1 MTTGQVV
8 VIALRVVV
16 PLLILRRPLLGGV
29 LAMLLDGADVIVV
42 ELISSGGMGR
52 HYHALDKY
60 LDLYYLGLEAWV
72 ARAWEERLPRLTAL
86 GLFWYRLVGVVLFEA
101 TGVRWLLFVFPNLFE
116 NWFLFVLVR
125 CRFFPG
131 VRLDTWPRIALWL
144 LVLYAPK
151 LLQEYVLHVRR
162 AQPWNWFKETVLGE

>member
-1 MTTGQVV
+1 M
-8 VIALRVVV
+8 
-16 PLLILRRPLLGGV
+16 
-29 LAMLLDGADVIVV
+29 GA
-42 ELISSGGMGR
+42 
-52 HYHALDKY
+52 HYHSIDKA

-72 ARAWEERLPRLTAL
+72 SLSWVKRVPRILSL
-86 GLFWYRLVGVVLFEA
+86 GLFAFRVVGVVAFEV
-101 TGVRWLLFVFPNLFE
+101 TNWRPLLFVFPNLFE